1 MVIIN
6 QNGFLVHGRG
16 NQLICRIRQLFN
28 FRHMGEFVAK
38 KKNMQDGAVLAAAAA
53 WMPLLDTLENVM
65 CWVKDAD
72 GRFVAANAG
81 LAESAGLPVAVVAGR
96 TDADLYAAEFAA
108 VYRRDD
114 EAVLASGQAI
124 LNKAELINRAGGEVE
139 WRLTSKVAL
148 RDSEG
153 RLVGTAG
160 ISRRM
165 ASDAPDAE
173 RGDPLANLIRHA
185 RESMAKGLGVAEL
198 AARAGVS
205 VATLE
210 RRIRVNFGTTPRSF
224 LAELR
229 LNEAAKLLK
238 ESNLNVSQVADRTGY
253 ESAAS
258 FTRAFRRRQGVAPGE
273 FRRRF
278 RRI

>member
-1 MVIIN
+1 MDQTRGKETSAGTGVV
-6 QNGFLVHGRG
+6 LV
-16 NQLICRIRQLFN
+16 
-28 FRHMGEFVAK
+28 
-38 KKNMQDGAVLAAAAA
+38 AAAA
-53 WMPLLDTLENVM
+53 WMPLLDSLENVM
-65 CWVKDAD
+65 CWVKDAE
-72 GRFVAANAG
+72 GCFVAANAG
-81 LAESAGLPVAVVAGR
+81 LAESAGLPVAAVAGR
-96 TDADLYAAEFAA
+96 TDEDLYAAEFAA

-114 EAVLASGQAI
+114 EAVLESGRAI
-124 LNKAELINRAGGEVE
+124 LNKPELINRAGGEVE

-148 RDSEG
+148 RDPEG
-153 RLVGTAG
+153 RVVGTAG

-185 RESMAKGLGVAEL
+185 RESMARGLGVAEL

-210 RRIRVNFGTTPRSF
+210 RRIRGNFGTTPRSF

-238 ESNLNVSQVADRTGY
+238 ESNLNVAEIADRAGY

-278 RRI
+278 RRA

>member
-1 MVIIN
+1 MAT
-6 QNGFLVHGRG
+6 GKMSG
-16 NQLICRIRQLFN
+16 
-28 FRHMGEFVAK
+28 
-38 KKNMQDGAVLAAAAA
+38 DGAALGLAAA
-53 WMPLLDTLENVM
+53 WMPLLDSLENVM
-65 CWVKDAD
+65 CWVKDTD

-81 LAESAGLPVAVVAGR
+81 LAESAGLEVAAVTGR

-114 EAVLASGQAI
+114 EAVLASGRAI
-124 LNKAELINRAGGEVE
+124 LNKPELINRAGGEVE

-148 RDSEG
+148 RDAEG
-153 RLVGTAG
+153 RVVGTAG

-173 RGDPLANLIRHA
+173 RGDPLANLLRHA
-185 RESMAKGLGVAEL
+185 RESMARGLGVAEL

-229 LNEAAKLLK
+229 LNEAARLLK
-238 ESNLNVSQVADRTGY
+238 ESNLNVAEIADRAGY

-278 RRI
+278 RRA